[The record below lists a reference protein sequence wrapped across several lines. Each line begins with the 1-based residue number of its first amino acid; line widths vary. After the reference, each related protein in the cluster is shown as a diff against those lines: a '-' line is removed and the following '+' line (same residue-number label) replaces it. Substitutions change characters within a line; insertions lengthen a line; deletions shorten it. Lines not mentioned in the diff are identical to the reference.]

1 MGPINTPTSLDRT
14 DHVRNGALP
23 EVEVPEVGY
32 SENDALLNVNGAPS
46 AMKQSRSYGG
56 RSASPI
62 YGGITM
68 DSPSP
73 PRRPNRALRGQ
84 DSSGSLSQS
93 HRSTGSF
100 VLPNGLRASFRGGH
114 PITETMI
121 IADDELLPPETP
133 LYGSSKFAANARVA
147 EIRRIDSKVSFV
159 RDQSISN
166 ISKLGDHCD
175 DATITSVRTA
185 RTLKEIEEEYLEKA
199 R

>member
-1 MGPINTPTSLDRT
+1 
-14 DHVRNGALP
+14 
-23 EVEVPEVGY
+23 
-32 SENDALLNVNGAPS
+32 
-46 AMKQSRSYGG
+46 
-56 RSASPI
+56 
-62 YGGITM
+62 
-68 DSPSP
+68 
-73 PRRPNRALRGQ
+73 
-84 DSSGSLSQS
+84 
-93 HRSTGSF
+93 
-100 VLPNGLRASFRGGH
+100 
-114 PITETMI
+114 MI